1 MRDGVEVRELIR
13 GPVLQCVENWAFA
26 GVREKHDGAEA
37 RCGTCFET
45 LALGGVERERVRG
58 DGEME

>member
-1 MRDGVEVRELIR
+1 MRDGVEVRERIR
-13 GPVLQCVENWAFA
+13 GPVLQRVEHRVFA

-58 DGEME
+58 EGEME